1 MKKQFKFMA
10 LASAILLL
18 GACADEEV
26 LTPQQARD
34 AAPENNA
41 IQFGAYSGKTALTRA
56 GFQGD
61 ISTNAILQAHGFG
74 VFGYYTKTYGYGG
87 WQGSTYSA
95 ESPKNNA
102 NQVADFMYNQKVA
115 YSSDKWTYKPVK
127 YWPNEISNTDVDD
140 QENDANN
147 DPAWGGGQHNG
158 TLSNGGNVSF
168 FAYAPYVYVTTDA
181 SAKNADNSTAATLG
195 KEKKVDGADANYE
208 APATGETQE
217 GKNAVGITNITAN
230 NATGDPIVTYKL
242 DATGQ
247 NVDLLWGTLSGTN
260 TNVNNANN
268 TGVTGTSDSPAPA
281 SATTYA
287 AELLNGYTTNA
298 NLTKQR
304 TNGTVGFAFKHALA
318 KIGGSNVTGASGSN
332 PNGLMIVLD
341 IDNNGAES
349 GGTRESFTE
358 SSTDYWRT
366 IVTVNSITIS
376 NDLDGDGSIED
387 SGDKGDE
394 KIVMGGTFNLAT
406 GKWTKETESA
416 SKYEHL
422 IATSSSVSNYSAI
435 LSDAIKETGAPTANS
450 EKDFFA
456 KSNPHTGVTET
467 AQNVYGAETNP
478 LVFIPGTTP
487 KMRITIDYYVR
498 TYDANLNKKYS
509 EVRQVISKVVTFPT
523 VQLNKL
529 YSVLIHLGLT
539 SVKFTATVSDWS
551 VAGDDNNNGVIDITE
566 ELEVQDV
573 YLPINVSSLSVIYST
588 APTTGFASD
597 ASTGNAFTVS
607 SAKYYVG
614 DVATDVAPSGLTF
627 TATPTASWLTTTA
640 PTVAVNAANTTFA
653 DRSAS
658 VAITY
663 STSPTYICDEPVV
676 ITQYGRIPA
685 DDATIAL
692 TTSGTDNL
700 TFTNTES
707 DNQTFVTISSATL
720 TNYYEATATGAAA
733 ATKQTSAATLTD
745 NTDISFSNP
754 IFVDSAGNPVSW
766 ITAGSTSGYKVVAN
780 STGVAR
786 TATIA
791 FIVNGKLVK
800 TDKTITQNA

>member
-1 MKKQFKFMA
+1 MKKLQFLTMA
-10 LASAILLL
+10 AAATLFV
-18 GACADEEV
+18 ACADENV
-26 LTPQQARD
+26 LTPEQARD
-34 AAPENNA
+34 ANPESNA
-41 IQFGAYSGKTALTRA
+41 ITFGTYMGKAGMTRA

-61 ISTNAILQAHGFG
+61 ISTDATLQAHGFG
-74 VFGYYTKTYGYGG
+74 VFAYYTKTYGYGG
-87 WQGSTYSA
+87 WQGATYTA
-95 ESPKNNA
+95 ESPKNA
-102 NQVADFMYNQKVA
+102 ENQVADFMYNQKVT
-115 YSSDKWTYKPVK
+115 YSSGWTYEPLK

-140 QENDANN
+140 QENDANT
-147 DPAWGGGQHNG
+147 DPAWGGSGYNG

-181 SAKNADNSTAATLG
+181 SAKNADNSTAAALG
-195 KEKKVDGADANYE
+195 KEKKQDGADNSYE

-260 TNVNNANN
+260 TNVNNDSN
-268 TGVTGTSDSPAPA
+268 TGETGSSDNPAPA

-287 AELLNGYTTNA
+287 AELLNGYTTNV

-304 TNGTVGFAFKHALA
+304 TNGTVGFAFKHALS
-318 KIGGSNVTGASGSN
+318 KIGGSNVPGASGSN
-332 PNGLMIVLD
+332 QNGLMIVLD

-349 GGTRESFTE
+349 GGIRESFTA
-358 SSTDYWRT
+358 SSADDSWRT

-376 NDLDGDGSIED
+376 NDLDGDGTIED
-387 SGDKGDE
+387 SGEKGDE

-406 GKWTKETESA
+406 GKWNHEAPSN

-422 IATSSSVSNYSAI
+422 IATNSSVENYSAI
-435 LSDAIKETGAPTANS
+435 LSDAIKETGAPTPGS
-450 EKDFFA
+450 ETDFFT
-456 KSNPHTGVTET
+456 KTNTHTGVTET
-467 AQNVYGAETNP
+467 AQNVYGTETNP

-498 TYDANLNKKYS
+498 TYDANLSKKYS
-509 EVRQVISKVVTFPT
+509 EVCQVISKVVTFPT

-551 VAGDDNNNGVIDITE
+551 VAGDNNNNGVIDITE
-566 ELEVQDV
+566 QLDVQDV
-573 YLPINVSSLSVIYST
+573 YLPINVSSLAVTYSAT
-588 APTTGFASD
+588 PTTGFASSD
-597 ASTGNAFTVS
+597 NSSNAFTVS
-607 SAKYYVG
+607 TAKYYVG
-614 DVATDVAPSGLTF
+614 DVATDVAPSNLTL
-627 TATPTASWLTTTA
+627 TATYTPAGVDWLTTTA
-640 PTVAVNAANTTFA
+640 PSVVINDANTTFA

-658 VAITY
+658 VAITK
-663 STSPTYICDEPVV
+663 SPYICDEPVV

-692 TTSGTDNL
+692 TTSGSDNL
-700 TFTNTES
+700 MFNNTES

-720 TNYYEATATGAAA
+720 TNYYEADNAGAATGSKI
-733 ATKQTSAATLTD
+733 TTAATLTD
-745 NTDISFSNP
+745 GKDISFSSP
-754 IFVDSAGNPVSW
+754 IFVDASGNPVSW
-766 ITAGSTSGYKVVAN
+766 ITAGSTSGFKVTAN
-780 STGVAR
+780 GTGVAR

-800 TDKTITQNA
+800 TNKEITQSA

>member
-1 MKKQFKFMA
+1 M
-10 LASAILLL
+10 
-18 GACADEEV
+18 
-26 LTPQQARD
+26 
-34 AAPENNA
+34 
-41 IQFGAYSGKTALTRA
+41 GKSNVTRA

-61 ISTNAILQAHGFG
+61 ISTNALLQAHSFG
-74 VFGYYTKTYGYGG
+74 VFAYYTGTYGYGG
-87 WQGSTYSA
+87 WQGATYTA
-95 ESPKNNA
+95 ESPKNAENQAA
-102 NQVADFMYNQKVA
+102 NFMYNQKVT
-115 YSSDKWTYKPVK
+115 YSSGWSYEPVK

-140 QENDANN
+140 QENDADTN
-147 DPAWGGGQHNG
+147 PAWGGGQYNG

-195 KEKKVDGADANYE
+195 KEKKQDGADAAYE
-208 APATGETQE
+208 ATATGETQE

-230 NATGDPIVTYKL
+230 NATGDPILTYKL

-260 TNVNNANN
+260 TNVNNLNN
-268 TGVTGTSDSPAPA
+268 TGVTGTSDNPAPT

-287 AELLNGYTTNA
+287 AELLNDYTTNA

-304 TNGTVGFAFKHALA
+304 TNGTVGFAFKHALS
-318 KIGGSNVTGASGSN
+318 KIGGSNVSGASGTN
-332 PNGLMIVLD
+332 QNGLMIVLD

-349 GGTRESFTE
+349 GGVRESFTA
-358 SSTDYWRT
+358 SSADDSWRT

-376 NDLDGDGSIED
+376 NDLDGDGTIED

-406 GKWTKETESA
+406 GKWSPEAATA

-422 IATSSSVSNYSAI
+422 IATSSSVSNYSAV
-435 LSDAIKETGAPTANS
+435 LSDAIKETGAPTSGS
-450 EKDFFA
+450 ETSFFT
-456 KSNPHTGVTET
+456 KTNTHTGVTET
-467 AQNVYGAETNP
+467 AQNVYGTETNP

-487 KMRITIDYYVR
+487 TMRITIDYYVR
-498 TYDANLNKKYS
+498 TYDANLSKKYS

-573 YLPINVSSLSVIYST
+573 YLPINVSSLAVTYSAT
-588 APTTGFASD
+588 PTTGFASTATSGD
-597 ASTGNAFTVS
+597 AFTVS
-607 SAKYYVG
+607 TAKYYVG
-614 DVATDVAPSGLTF
+614 DVATDVAPSNLTF
-627 TATPTASWLTTTA
+627 TATYTPTGGTWLTLSA
-640 PTVAVNAANTTFA
+640 PTVSVNAANTTFA

-658 VAITY
+658 VAITM
-663 STSPTYICDEPVV
+663 PPYICDEPVV

-685 DDATIAL
+685 DDAAISL
-692 TTSGTDNL
+692 TTSGSDNL

-720 TNYYEATATGAAA
+720 TNYFEADNTGTATGS
-733 ATKQTSAATLTD
+733 KQTTAATLTD
-745 NTDISFSNP
+745 ETDISFSTP

-766 ITAGSTSGYKVVAN
+766 ITAGSTSGYKVTAN
-780 STGVAR
+780 GTGVAR

-791 FIVNGKLVK
+791 FIVNGKLIK